1 MIRRLAALAAV
12 AALAGCGSDRST
24 IVRGGR
30 VIGPNLTIY
39 SSLPRP
45 GEGLG
50 RDIVDAEKL
59 AIAQAGGTAGDFG
72 INFVS
77 IGEGPLGHDA
87 AVKVAAA
94 SAEQVIRDPQVIAVI
109 GTLRSDTA
117 LTTVPLYNAAG
128 ILQVSLGAGYPGF
141 TRPISPGEPEHWFPS
156 GHPTF
161 VRAVG
166 DDVDQADA
174 LLRAAGKR
182 VAIESEAGKV
192 PEALTDALRDAG
204 GDRIIDDPA
213 RADGIVYAG
222 TDLRSAIGVAEALA
236 RENPGARIVFPDE
249 LTRAGIAER
258 LPRAVRRRSVFVT
271 SAPPPDRTFADAFAA
286 QYGRRPDPYAALGY
300 EAMQRVLD
308 AIEAAGPRARL
319 RRVTIDRY
327 LALPAPSTRFSAS
340 SRASPPP

>member
-1 MIRRLAALAAV
+1 MWCLRPFARPEALHPRRLPCRTPRADRPSGRTRAVRYRRRLDHPRARGRAVGQRRQPVARRGDGAGGRRDLRALPPRLGGDLPLHRRGRPHAPGRPGGGRADRRHRRHRARRAAQAVEHRRRAARAAVLLLAAVLPRGHGPAGGMIRRLAALAAV
-12 AALAGCGSDRST
+12 AALVGCGSDRST

-45 GEGLG
+45 GGGLG

-87 AVKVAAA
+87 PVKVAAA

-141 TRPISPGEPEHWFPS
+141 TRPISPGEPEH
-156 GHPTF
+156 
-161 VRAVG
+161 
-166 DDVDQADA
+166 
-174 LLRAAGKR
+174 
-182 VAIESEAGKV
+182 
-192 PEALTDALRDAG
+192 
-204 GDRIIDDPA
+204 
-213 RADGIVYAG
+213 
-222 TDLRSAIGVAEALA
+222 
-236 RENPGARIVFPDE
+236 
-249 LTRAGIAER
+249 
-258 LPRAVRRRSVFVT
+258 
-271 SAPPPDRTFADAFAA
+271 
-286 QYGRRPDPYAALGY
+286 
-300 EAMQRVLD
+300 
-308 AIEAAGPRARL
+308 
-319 RRVTIDRY
+319 
-327 LALPAPSTRFSAS
+327 
-340 SRASPPP
+340 